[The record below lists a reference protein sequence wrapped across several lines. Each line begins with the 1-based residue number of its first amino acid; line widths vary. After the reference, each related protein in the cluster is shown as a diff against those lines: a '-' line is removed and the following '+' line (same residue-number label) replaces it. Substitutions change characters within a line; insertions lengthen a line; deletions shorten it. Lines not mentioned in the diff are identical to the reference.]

1 MLPVLSYNPMIYKG
15 PGRPD
20 TGLPDRLVERLL
32 DSVTSVTRSSAPAGR
47 IRSRLLDRV
56 RGESPEAAVTVQ
68 PPAQSFVVPA
78 QASTEAA
85 SDERKADTVRELADA
100 FITLHGTTQLG
111 DGWVELLPKA
121 HARLLFTNGQAESY
135 MIRLEPGAWAPAHE
149 HPADEECL
157 VLEGSLWQ
165 GDVYLKA
172 GDFHVA
178 RPGMKHGE
186 LRTDTGAVVF
196 IRYGRPLAEYIRM

>member
-1 MLPVLSYNPMIYKG
+1 MIYKD
-15 PGRPD
+15 PQPSD
-20 TGLPDRLVERLL
+20 AELPAPLMQTLL
-32 DSVTSVTRSSAPAGR
+32 DAVKPAVPAPGVAERVHTRLFSK
-47 IRSRLLDRV
+47 V
-56 RGESPEAAVTVQ
+56 RGEGNAKDVKEEAAGRLASAFVTLRG
-68 PPAQSFVVPA
+68 
-78 QASTEAA
+78 ST
-85 SDERKADTVRELADA
+85 
-100 FITLHGTTQLG
+100 GPG

-121 HARLLFTNGQAESY
+121 HAKLLFTDGEAESY

-165 GDVYLKA
+165 GDVFLSA

-186 LRTDTGAVVF
+186 LRTDTGALVF
-196 IRYGRPLAEYIRM
+196 IRYAKPLAQYIRM